1 MEGSRDENVGGGE
14 LPEGDTDGGAGACGA
29 GLMGKKAA
37 AKSAAPVLAGK
48 AAVAGRL
55 SDMVRDRFS
64 TWRSQARCS
73 VRSNRRAGAVAHH
86 RSAAATGSHAEAR
99 EKPAAFMRHSC

>member
-1 MEGSRDENVGGGE
+1 MRMSA
-14 LPEGDTDGGAGACGA
+14 GGAARRRHGRGCGCMRRWA
-29 GLMGKKAA
+29 GLMGKAAA

-99 EKPAAFMRHSC
+99 EKPAGFMRHSC